1 MSRMYTLHTVSWSE
15 AEAELRLV
23 RTRVFLQEQAVPVEL
38 EWDGEDAAAWHV
50 LARNGSGDAIG
61 TARILTSG
69 QIGRMAVLP
78 EWRGRGV
85 GRALLQQAVG
95 LAQQHQLPEIMLHA
109 QIQALLFYAKAGFI
123 AVGPEFVDAGIP
135 HRTMYLACHQ

>member
-1 MSRMYTLHTVSWSE
+1 MYTLHTVSWAE

-38 EWDGEDAAAWHV
+38 EWDGEDIAAWHV
-50 LARNGSGDAIG
+50 LARNDGGAAIG

-78 EWRGRGV
+78 EWRGQGV

-95 LAQQHQLPEIMLHA
+95 LARQQQLPEIMLHA
-109 QIQALLFYAKAGFI
+109 QIQAMPFYAKAGFI
-123 AVGPEFVDAGIP
+123 AVGPEFVDAGIL
-135 HRTMYLACHQ
+135 HRTMYLACRQ